1 MAALFPLFF
10 QFCFPKQNQPM
21 FNRALGLFGQTNSV
35 LFVLCFLCLQ
45 SCCPRHAP
53 PLTICPSS
61 IRPKNFGSFPRLVN
75 HGDSVPH
82 AVGIIQA
89 LNAFLVLIYL
99 LKFHLLD
106 LHYRHS
112 QVRRDAGRR
121 QHAPQVA
128 TVVSAVWYSNLYVHI
143 LFVYYLVHPVSL
155 GITLLL
161 FQVEDLGLEVCWRT
175 CF

>member
-1 MAALFPLFF
+1 
-10 QFCFPKQNQPM
+10 
-21 FNRALGLFGQTNSV
+21 
-35 LFVLCFLCLQ
+35 
-45 SCCPRHAP
+45 
-53 PLTICPSS
+53 
-61 IRPKNFGSFPRLVN
+61 VN

-143 LFVYYLVHPVSL
+143 LFVYYLIHPVSL

-175 CF
+175 CFWQ